1 MIKTASKIYKNQYIP
16 SAPKLR
22 RSSGNINLENFY
34 VCKQNIE
41 EYNLYRKQEI
51 IFITDFIN
59 FYKNKN
65 IILSILNQKCTI
77 YNQETGAD
85 VLDIYL
91 LPNIKHYHIDNNKI
105 IKYSFALNSD
115 SELKTFI
122 CEKMEN
128 VVFNCMAVEITN
140 YLGSNGLWFKYKKNI
155 LVNLNYLW
163 YFIDDIYRMVS
174 EQ

>member
-1 MIKTASKIYKNQYIP
+1 MIKKASKAYKMENISPGPRLCP
-16 SAPKLR
+16 SGASLAR
-22 RSSGNINLENFY
+22 
-34 VCKQNIE
+34 

-51 IFITDFIN
+51 IFISEFIN

-65 IILSILNQKCTI
+65 IILKLLNLKCPI
-77 YNQETGAD
+77 YNKESSYD
-85 VLDIYL
+85 LLDSYL
-91 LPNIKHYHIDNNKI
+91 SPNINHYHIDNNKI
-105 IKYSFALNSD
+105 IKYSFGLSSD
-115 SELKTFI
+115 LEVKTFI

-163 YFIDDIYRMVS
+163 YFIDDIYLS
-174 EQ
+174 FYLTFK